1 MYIVYTLNY
10 NYNMSGIWYTS
21 NEEEAKDLVKKIND
35 KMKEI
40 KNFNCIFCDY
50 SEIESCKEAD
60 IDKIIY

>member
-1 MYIVYTLNY
+1 
-10 NYNMSGIWYTS
+10 MSGIWYTS

-50 SEIESCKEAD
+50 SEVESCKEAD
-60 IDKIIY
+60 VDKIIY